1 VLFIPAP
8 LPPVVT
14 RPEPLLAPAL
24 THPELAPNGTPL
36 LLPELAPLLAAEPLP
51 LLALMLLE

>member
-14 RPEPLLAPAL
+14 RPEPLFAPAL
-24 THPELAPNGTPL
+24 TNPELAPDGTPL
-36 LLPELAPLLAAEPLP
+36 LLPEPAPLLTAEPLS